1 MDNAFF
7 EALEALGSE
16 NGLDTATLVEK
27 VKTAMLKAA
36 RKAYPDCEEN
46 ITIEINPVKKQFEMY
61 LRQEVVDD
69 FAIDDNEITLAE
81 ARTINPNARPG
92 EYVQRRLDISR
103 FGRAAALSAKQSIK
117 GDLRD
122 INRERILNQ
131 FQDKEND
138 CITCTVTQVEPG
150 GTATLM
156 YDKTEI
162 YLFRSEQIP
171 GEVLKE
177 GQTVMVYIT
186 NIANKQK
193 KPIIKISRVRK
204 ELVKRLFEL
213 EVPEIYDGVVE
224 IKSISREAG
233 SRTKIAVWSNDP
245 NVDAVGACIGPKR
258 TRISAVV
265 AALSGEKIDI
275 IPYSENPEEF
285 IARALAPASVHSVT
299 IINPEEHLCS
309 VLVPAQ
315 QLSLAIGNRGQ
326 NAKLAAKLTGY
337 KIDIKAE
344 TEENI
349 AAIAQQLAEA
359 QEAAKLAAIAAEEEA
374 AKVAAEA
381 EEAAA
386 WEAEWQESL
395 DDDADV
401 LEEEL
406 LLDAEATEQI
416 TLDAVAETAAPE
428 QMEEAD
434 TTEE

>member
-7 EALEALGSE
+7 EALEALGTE
-16 NGLDTATLVEK
+16 NGLDTATLIEK
-27 VKTAMLKAA
+27 VKSAMLKAA
-36 RKAYPDCEEN
+36 RKAYPDSEEN
-46 ITIEINPVKKQFEMY
+46 ITIEINPEKKQFEMY

-69 FAIDDNEITLAE
+69 IAIDDNEITLAE
-81 ARTINPNARPG
+81 ARIIESNAKVG
-92 EYVQRRLDISR
+92 DYVQRRLDISR

-122 INRERILNQ
+122 INRERILTQ
-131 FQDKEND
+131 FEEKEND
-138 CITCTVTQVEPG
+138 CIICTVTQVEPG
-150 GTATLM
+150 GTATLE

-162 YLFRSEQIP
+162 YLFRNEQIP
-171 GEVLKE
+171 GEVLRE
-177 GQTVMVYIT
+177 GQSVMVYIT

-204 ELVKRLFEL
+204 ELVEKLFEL
-213 EVPEIYDGVVE
+213 EVPEIQEGVVE
-224 IKSISREAG
+224 IRAISREAG

-275 IPYSENPEEF
+275 IPYSKTPEEF
-285 IARALAPASVHSVT
+285 IARALAPATVQSVT

-344 TEENI
+344 TPENI
-349 AAIAQQLAEA
+349 AAIEQLR
-359 QEAAKLAAIAAEEEA
+359 K
-374 AKVAAEA
+374 EA

-386 WEAEWQESL
+386 AAKQAAEEAAELEDDLLEDDLEEASVLMEQALTEDDAEIVAEEAEQ
-395 DDDADV
+395 
-401 LEEEL
+401 
-406 LLDAEATEQI
+406 TQG
-416 TLDAVAETAAPE
+416 
-428 QMEEAD
+428 